1 MSGQAQSHHVYRAYL
16 INHQG
21 HICNSHHLNCES
33 DEQAIEE
40 ARRLGYGVE
49 VWDAPE
55 GLRSALPSAPQ
66 HYHCLRHLL
75 QKTRAI
81 TEFR

>member
-49 VWDAPE
+49 LWDRARRIAICPAF
-55 GLRSALPSAPQ
+55 SSAALPLSASSPPENQ
-66 HYHCLRHLL
+66 SYNG
-75 QKTRAI
+75 I
-81 TEFR
+81 